1 MQQTDNPNIPM
12 KKLLTLFVAFI
23 TLATATAQITAP
35 VIEETP
41 ETDSKY
47 MAGAIPEING
57 KVILTRT
64 VEVPEGLTLQEVMNR
79 VDSWLIR
86 CTKDERM
93 HYNQRLPL
101 TADNELQ
108 HAYSLELTFS
118 KSLLA
123 HDFAEMAYVLA
134 VRYTDGKI
142 VLEMSHINYKY
153 RENNKLNKYTAE
165 EMIIDKYALNKKKT
179 KLIFGFKKFR
189 MKTIDLLDELQISLQ
204 NEFK

>member
-1 MQQTDNPNIPM
+1 M
-12 KKLLTLFVAFI
+12 KKFVTLLVA
-23 TLATATAQITAP
+23 LATLSQVTAQITAP
-35 VIEETP
+35 VIEESP
-41 ETDSKY
+41 ETDAKY
-47 MAGAIPEING
+47 MAGAIPEVDG

-64 VEVPEGLTLQEVMNR
+64 VEVPAGLTQQEVMNR
-79 VDSWLIR
+79 VDSWLVR

-93 HYNQRLPL
+93 HYNQRLPQ

-118 KSLLA
+118 KTFLA

-134 VRYTDGKI
+134 VRYTGSQL
-142 VLEMSHINYKY
+142 VMEMSHINYKY
-153 RENNKLNKYTAE
+153 NENNKPIKYTAE

-179 KLIFGFKKFR
+179 KLVFGFKKFR

>member
-1 MQQTDNPNIPM
+1 M
-12 KKLLTLFVAFI
+12 KKFLTLLMACA
-23 TLATATAQITAP
+23 TLSTSIAQITAP
-35 VIEETP
+35 VIEEKP

-47 MAGAIPEING
+47 MAGAVPEVNG
-57 KVILTRT
+57 KVVLSRT
-64 VEVPEGLTLQEVMNR
+64 GEVPAGLTLQEVMNP
-79 VDSWLIR
+79 VDAWLVR

-93 HYNQRLPL
+93 HYNQRLPQ

-108 HAYSLELTFS
+108 HSYSMELTFS
-118 KSLLA
+118 KSFLA
-123 HDFAEMAYVLA
+123 HDFAELAYVLA
-134 VRYTDGKI
+134 VRYDGGQI
-142 VLEMSHINYKY
+142 IMEMSHINYKY
-153 RENNKLNKYTAE
+153 NENNKLNKYTAE